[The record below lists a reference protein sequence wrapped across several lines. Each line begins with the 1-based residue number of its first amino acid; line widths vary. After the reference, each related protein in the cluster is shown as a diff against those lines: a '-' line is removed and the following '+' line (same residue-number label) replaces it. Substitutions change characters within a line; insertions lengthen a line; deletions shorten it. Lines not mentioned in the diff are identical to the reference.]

1 MKPAVEAAEA
11 LTKAGIRR
19 TKVDE
24 SPLELD
30 NEIKELARYYLEAVK
45 TAGL

>member
-19 TKVDE
+19 TKVAE
-24 SPLELD
+24 LPLDRD
-30 NEIKELARYYLEAVK
+30 NAINKLAR
-45 TAGL
+45 